1 MAIQYVGG
9 QTASITVV
17 SPTTQT
23 IIYSLT
29 GGLASV
35 PAAGDLVIVGY
46 GEAAGGDAVLS
57 GRISTSGYSLITE
70 LYSNDSQDSNLA
82 VFRKFMGDTPDSNIS
97 VIGSTSTNSAVTVNI
112 QVWRGVDTTTP
123 LDPTTTTA
131 TGINTGYANPAAI
144 TPAAAGNVIALF
156 ANTATSNNDSST
168 YSTASTSYMTN
179 FRQVARAGNSYRS
192 IGGSGYV
199 TGQSAG
205 VSYDPAA
212 WTVLSDS
219 VGYSWC
225 AATLALRPAPEPIAL
240 TPNSITT
247 AAPSVGTSA
256 LAQIHATN
264 ANAITAGQPS
274 VGTSALAQIHGVTAI
289 SFATGMPIVSAS
301 SLAQIHGLN
310 AGGITTGAPVVG
322 SASTSGAIDL
332 TADSLVCGN
341 PTIGAA
347 TLAQSHG
354 ILPNGITT
362 GHPSIGI
369 AAVAQDH
376 DLAAVNITTASPIV
390 ANSSAQVI
398 VNISANGIAT
408 GQPVVGSSP
417 AAQVSI
423 LGAQNIITGAPQIG
437 ISFCVVNFG
446 LSAASITSGNPTIG
460 NAFINGSMRRDQSPS
475 VAFGNAAVVTGG
487 SNYSI
492 VTKNTP
498 NSVTVTR
505 SNEAA

>member
-23 IIYSLT
+23 ITYSLT

-82 VFRKFMGDTPDSNIS
+82 VFRKFMGGTPDSNII
-97 VIGSTSTNSAVTVNI
+97 VIGSTSTNSAATVNI

-168 YSTASTSYMTN
+168 YTTASTSYMTN

-192 IGGSGYV
+192 VGGSGYV

-205 VSYDPAA
+205 VSYDPAV
-212 WTVLSDS
+212 WQVSSDS

-240 TPNSITT
+240 TPNGITT
-247 AAPSVGTSA
+247 AAPSVGASA
-256 LAQIHATN
+256 LAQIHATS
-264 ANAITAGQPS
+264 ANGITAGQPS
-274 VGTSALAQIHGVTAI
+274 IGASVLVQSHSVTAI
-289 SFATGMPIVSAS
+289 GISTGTPIVSAS
-301 SLAQIHGLN
+301 SLAQVHSLTAN
-310 AGGITTGAPVVG
+310 GITTGIPIVG

-332 TADSLVCGN
+332 TADSVICGQ

-347 TLAQSHG
+347 TLAQNHV
-354 ILPNGITT
+354 IVPNGIATRQPT
-362 GHPSIGI
+362 VGNAII
-369 AAVAQDH
+369 TQAH
-376 DLAAVNITTASPIV
+376 DLTAANITTAQPTVGS
-390 ANSSAQVI
+390 ASAQVT
-398 VNISANGIAT
+398 VNIIADDVVT
-408 GQPVVGSSP
+408 GQPVVGSSV

-423 LGAQNIITGAPQIG
+423 LGAQNITTIAPQVG
-437 ISFCVVNFG
+437 VASCVVNFG
-446 LSAASITSGNPTIG
+446 MSAVSITTSNPTIG

-475 VAFGNAAVVTGG
+475 EMFGNAAVVTGG

-492 VTKNTP
+492 VSANTP
-498 NSVTVTR
+498 NSVIVTR